1 MRPGATPDSSE
12 LALARGVVS
21 AWLRR
26 DLDWLI
32 EHSAPDVELRPMMWT
47 GDAFRGREGMTA
59 FVRDFLPNYEG
70 LRIDVEQ
77 VRRAAD
83 PVALDVH
90 LQAHLRESDA
100 DLDDH
105 ATFVFDIRDGRLVRY
120 QGHVDEDAI
129 AAALSDRPPAPD

>member
-1 MRPGATPDSSE
+1 MPAGAAPDPSE
-12 LALARGVVS
+12 LALARGIVA
-21 AWLRR
+21 AWSRR

-47 GDAFRGREGMTA
+47 GDAFRGREGLTI
-59 FVRDFLPNYEG
+59 FVRDFLPNYER
-70 LRIDVEQ
+70 LRIDVER

-90 LQAHLRESDA
+90 LRAHLRESDA
-100 DLDDH
+100 DLDDR

-120 QGHVDEDAI
+120 AGHVDEAAI
-129 AAALSDRPPAPD
+129 AAALPRPPRSAD

>member
-1 MRPGATPDSSE
+1 MPPGASPDSSE
-12 LALARGVVS
+12 LALTRGVIA

-47 GDAFRGREGMTA
+47 GDAFCGREGMTA
-59 FVRDFLPNYEG
+59 FVHDFLPNYEG
-70 LRIDVEQ
+70 LRIDVER
-77 VRRAAD
+77 VRRAAH

-90 LQAHLRESDA
+90 LHAHLRESGA

-120 QGHVDEDAI
+120 EGHVDEDAI
-129 AAALSDRPPAPD
+129 AAALSGRPPATD